1 MDNFNKFNATE
12 VPNISLVKTG
22 KKLKELRLN
31 ANLTVEQLQK
41 IFGFNNPTAIYKW
54 EAGRCL
60 PDINNMFVLKELY
73 NVSLESIYE
82 LDDEPEILFLC
93 DWNFCIYRI
102 KLQVYRYWPL
112 IKVK

>member
-1 MDNFNKFNATE
+1 MDNIYKFNANE
-12 VPNISLVKTG
+12 IPNVNLTKTG

-31 ANLTVEQLQK
+31 TNFTVEQLQR

-73 NVSLESIYE
+73 KVSLESIYE
-82 LDDEPEILFLC
+82 LDNETEVLFLC
-93 DWNFCIYRI
+93 VLKFTVHVRLNYKFIE
-102 KLQVYRYWPL
+102 
-112 IKVK
+112 